1 LLPTVSEIPSMRR
14 ILFKLLIVFLVLGGI
29 GGAAAVG
36 YGPALKYWKDRN
48 RPEWET
54 GKIVRGDAVRE
65 ISSTGTIKP
74 VLSVSVGS
82 FVSGP
87 IVELNVDFNDEVKK
101 GQILAKVDPRLFAA
115 ALSRDEASLATRE
128 AEVERV
134 RAQLQQARNN
144 RQRGEKLR
152 SKNADFISDR
162 EMDALR
168 FDCDGLEAQL
178 KVAEASILQARAALE
193 TSRAN
198 LEYTEIRSPVD
209 GVVIDR
215 KIDPG
220 QTLAAQFQT
229 PELFVVAPDLRQK
242 VHVFASVVEADIG
255 LIQKAAGEGRPVTFT
270 VDAHPED
277 LFTGVIEQVR
287 FSATDVQ
294 NVVLYPVIVAAANTD
309 PPKLLPGMTAT
320 ISFEVDSQKDVL
332 KIPNTALRFY
342 PPSEALVREQDRQLL
357 DGSAWRSTDET
368 EDEQAL
374 TAKEKTQAQQNKNK
388 RHVWV
393 NDGEFLRAVEIVTGL
408 VENKFTVLV
417 SGDLDEG
424 DELVTALKK
433 K

>member
-1 LLPTVSEIPSMRR
+1 MRR
-14 ILFKLLIVFLVLGGI
+14 ILIRLLILTLIFGGI
-29 GGAAAVG
+29 GGAAMVG
-36 YGPALKYWKDRN
+36 YGPAVNYWKERN

-54 GKIVRGDAVRE
+54 GTIVRGDAVRE
-65 ISSTGTIKP
+65 INSTGTIKP

-87 IVELNVDFNDEVKK
+87 IVELNVDFNDEVTK

-115 ALSRDEASLATRE
+115 ALARDEASLATRQ

-134 RAQLQQARNN
+134 QAQLQQAQNN
-144 RQRGEKLR
+144 KARGEKLR
-152 SKNADFISDR
+152 DKNADFISDR

-168 FDCDGLEAQL
+168 FDCEGLEAQL
-178 KVAEASILQARAALE
+178 KVAQASVLQALAALE

-198 LEYTEIRSPVD
+198 LEYTDIRSPVN

-242 VHVFASVVEADIG
+242 VHVFASVDEADIG

-270 VDAHPED
+270 VDAHPDD
-277 LFTGVIEQVR
+277 LFSGVIEQVR

-294 NVVLYPVIVAAANTD
+294 NVVLYPVVVSAANTS
-309 PPKLLPGMTAT
+309 PVPKLLPGMTAT
-320 ISFEVDSQKDVL
+320 ISFEVDSQQDVL
-332 KIPNTALRFY
+332 KIPNAALRFY
-342 PPSEALVREQDRQLL
+342 PENSTLVREEDRKLL
-357 DGSAWRSTDET
+357 DGSAWKSTDEV
-368 EDEQAL
+368 EDEKSL
-374 TAKEKTQAQQNKNK
+374 TAKEKTEAQRNKNK
-388 RHVWV
+388 RHVWIE
-393 NDGEFLRAVEIVTGL
+393 DGDFLRAVEIVTGL
-408 VENKFTVLV
+408 VENKFTVLEA
-417 SGDLDEG
+417 GDLKEG
-424 DELVTALKK
+424 DELVTALRKK